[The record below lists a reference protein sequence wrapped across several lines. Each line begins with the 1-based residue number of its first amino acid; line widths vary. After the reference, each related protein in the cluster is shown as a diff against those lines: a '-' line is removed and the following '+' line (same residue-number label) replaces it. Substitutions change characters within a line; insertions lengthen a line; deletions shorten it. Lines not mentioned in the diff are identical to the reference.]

1 MPCPVLRI
9 RRRCPHTCRAATGPS
24 ARGVSIDS
32 VADLLFAAARDLAL
46 GLRPRTKSKNP
57 RRPLKSSGIFAGT
70 RSRDRTG
77 TAIAGHRILSP
88 ACLPI
93 PPSGRSLP
101 RGRHRQ
107 KYEIICDP
115 QNPGVGTVADSCSEA
130 GICTCSRDLRL
141 APRLETEPD
150 SSRHSGFLF
159 RLAAPSHG
167 RRIRNRPAFGEAF
180 SEASSVVTVLSVT
193 LRRRP
198 PVRPP
203 YCRCS
208 RGSPGR
214 RSGRTSGSRGRAG
227 TT

>member
-1 MPCPVLRI
+1 MI
-9 RRRCPHTCRAATGPS
+9 DY
-24 ARGVSIDS
+24 SILNS
-32 VADLLFAAARDLAL
+32 FYR
-46 GLRPRTKSKNP
+46 
-57 RRPLKSSGIFAGT
+57 T

-101 RGRHRQ
+101 RGRRRQ

-130 GICTCSRDLRL
+130 GICTCSCDLRP
-141 APRLETEPD
+141 APWLEAEPD
-150 SSRHSGFLF
+150 SSRHSGFLL
-159 RLAAPSHG
+159 RLAVPFRV
-167 RRIRNRPAFGEAF
+167 RRTRYRPVFGEAF
-180 SEASSVVTVLSVT
+180 SEAGSVVTVLSVT

>member
-1 MPCPVLRI
+1 MESTIVGSILYLQSSFSLR
-9 RRRCPHTCRAATGPS
+9 
-24 ARGVSIDS
+24 ARKM
-32 VADLLFAAARDLAL
+32 
-46 GLRPRTKSKNP
+46 RTKCGHDGQNKNP
-57 RRPLKSSGIFAGT
+57 KQLLYNYLGFFTGT

-130 GICTCSRDLRL
+130 GICTCSRDLRP

-150 SSRHSGFLF
+150 SSRHSGFLL
-159 RLAAPSHG
+159 RLAVPFRVRRTRYRPVFGRFFQRRAPW
-167 RRIRNRPAFGEAF
+167 
-180 SEASSVVTVLSVT
+180 
-193 LRRRP
+193 
-198 PVRPP
+198 
-203 YCRCS
+203 
-208 RGSPGR
+208 
-214 RSGRTSGSRGRAG
+214 
-227 TT
+227 